1 MIRLAH
7 AILLASSVFLSAG
20 EASAQDTPERAVTT
34 ETFESWI
41 LTCVTTDER
50 QTCEINQNIADAS
63 GSPLMQLQVGTF
75 NSSGPER
82 TMLARFPV
90 NITTTMPIIWSAG
103 DISIS
108 LTLRACFNN
117 FCAADGRI
125 SEDVAEALLQADP
138 QARTRFTMT
147 RADGTTMSLPL
158 SLTGFADAWTAMV
171 ERTR

>member
-1 MIRLAH
+1 L
-7 AILLASSVFLSAG
+7 
-20 EASAQDTPERAVTT
+20 AQDTPERTVMT

-41 LTCVTTDER
+41 LTCVTSDQR
-50 QTCEINQNIADAS
+50 QDCEINQNIADPS

-75 NSSGPER
+75 NNSGPER

-90 NITTTMPIIWSAG
+90 NVTTTMPIIWSAG
-103 DISIS
+103 DLSLG
-108 LTLRACFNN
+108 LTLRACLST

-125 SEDVAEALLQADP
+125 SEDLAHALLEADP
-138 QARTRFTMT
+138 QSQTRFTLT

-171 ERTR
+171 DRTSH